1 MRALAA
7 LAGAALA
14 LAAALPAA
22 AADPSLA
29 QVQTR
34 LAQIEHRAQRQQDER
49 DIENLQR
56 QYGYYLDRAM
66 WDQVADLY
74 APDATFEYA
83 QRGVYVGKARIRQ
96 ALELLGPAGP
106 QPGHADDHLMLQVV
120 VHVAPDGR
128 TATVRCRDLT
138 MGGDLGGKN
147 HLREGAYENRLVK
160 RGGVWAF
167 SAVHYYL
174 NMATDFDKGW
184 GKDAQPIETASATLP
199 PDRPPTE
206 VYQAYPTAHIPPFDF
221 ANPVTGRPIQYSGT
235 FGPADPAPAAARA
248 AKRAPAAAAPPAQ
261 GAKTVAQLEAE
272 IAKTRTAIGRLNDYD
287 QIENLESAYG
297 YYLDKNLW
305 DQLADLFAKDST
317 MELAQRGV
325 YQGQDHIRAFLHAFG
340 GAEGPHLNQ
349 LGDHLN
355 LQPVIHVSPDGKSA
369 KVRARVLQMMG
380 AAGGNASMSGA
391 VYENAFVKEDGV
403 WKYKTDH
410 AYNTWVISY
419 DGGWAKQTRGTLP
432 GPNKTVPPDRPPTL
446 VFEAF
451 PKTFDMPFHYA
462 NPVTGR

>member
-1 MRALAA
+1 VRALAA
-7 LAGAALA
+7 FAGLA
-14 LAAALPAA
+14 LIAAALPAA

-29 QVQTR
+29 QLQRR
-34 LAQIEHRAQRQQDER
+34 LAQVERRAELQQDER
-49 DIENLQR
+49 DIENLQK

-66 WDQVADLY
+66 WRQVADLF
-74 APDATFEYA
+74 APGGTFEYA
-83 QRGVYVGKARIRQ
+83 QRGVYVGKAHIRK
-96 ALELLGPAGP
+96 ALALFGPEGP
-106 QPGHADDHLMLQVV
+106 QPGHADDHVMLQVV
-120 VHVAPDGR
+120 VHVAPDGK
-128 TATVRCRDLT
+128 TAAVRCRDLT
-138 MGGDLGGKN
+138 MGGDMGGKN
-147 HLREGAYENRLVK
+147 HLKEGTYENRLVK
-160 RGGVWAF
+160 RNGVWMF

-184 GKDAQPIETASATLP
+184 GKDAQPIETASTTVP

-206 VYQAYPTAHIPPFDF
+206 VYQAYPKAHTPPFDF
-221 ANPVTGRPIQYSGT
+221 RNPVTGKPIQYAGT
-235 FGPADPAPAAARA
+235 FGPADPAPSAA
-248 AKRAPAAAAPPAQ
+248 RAPAAIVPPVKGPQ
-261 GAKTVAQLEAE
+261 TVAQLEARLARTRAE
-272 IAKTRTAIGRLNDYD
+272 IERVRAYD

-355 LQPVIHVSPDGKSA
+355 LQPVIHVAPDGKTA

-380 AAGGNASMSGA
+380 TAGRSASMSGA

-410 AYNTWVISY
+410 AYNTWVINY

-432 GPNKTVPPDRPPTL
+432 GPNKTVPPDQPPSL

-451 PKTFDMPFHYA
+451 PKTFDLPWSYK

>member
-1 MRALAA
+1 VRALAA
-7 LAGAALA
+7 FAGLA
-14 LAAALPAA
+14 LIAAALPAA

-29 QVQTR
+29 QLQRR
-34 LAQIEHRAQRQQDER
+34 LAQVERRAELQQDER
-49 DIENLQR
+49 DIENLQK

-66 WDQVADLY
+66 WSQVADLF
-74 APDATFEYA
+74 APGGTFEYA
-83 QRGVYVGKARIRQ
+83 QRGVYVGKAHIRK
-96 ALELLGPAGP
+96 ALALFGPEGP
-106 QPGHADDHLMLQVV
+106 QPGHADDHVMLQVV
-120 VHVAPDGR
+120 VHVAPDGK
-128 TATVRCRDLT
+128 TAAVRCRDLT
-138 MGGDLGGKN
+138 MGGDMGGKN
-147 HLREGAYENRLVK
+147 HLKEGTYENRLVK
-160 RGGVWAF
+160 RNGVWMF

-184 GKDAQPIETASATLP
+184 GKDAQPIETASTTVP

-206 VYQAYPTAHIPPFDF
+206 VYQAYPKAHTPPFDF
-221 ANPVTGRPIQYSGT
+221 KNPVTGKPIQYAGT
-235 FGPADPAPAAARA
+235 FGPADPAPSAA
-248 AKRAPAAAAPPAQ
+248 RAPAAIVPPVKGPQ
-261 GAKTVAQLEAE
+261 TVAQLEARLARTRAE
-272 IAKTRTAIGRLNDYD
+272 IERVRAYD

-355 LQPVIHVSPDGKSA
+355 LQPVIHVAPDGKTA

-380 AAGGNASMSGA
+380 TAGRSASMSGA

-410 AYNTWVISY
+410 AYNTWVINY

-432 GPNKTVPPDRPPTL
+432 GPNKTVPPDEPPSL

-451 PKTFDMPFHYA
+451 PKTFDLPWSYK

>member
-1 MRALAA
+1 VRARAVF
-7 LAGAALA
+7 AGAALA

-22 AADPSLA
+22 AADAALA
-29 QVQTR
+29 QVQRR
-34 LAQIEHRAQRQQDER
+34 LAAIEHRAMLQQDER
-49 DIENLQR
+49 DIENLQK

-66 WDQVADLY
+66 WDQVADLF
-74 APDATFEYA
+74 AKDATFEYA
-83 QRGVYVGKARIRQ
+83 QRGVYVGKARIRK
-96 ALELLGPAGP
+96 ALALFGPEGP
-106 QPGHADDHLMLQVV
+106 QPGHIDDHIMLQVV
-120 VHVAPDGR
+120 VHVAPDGK
-128 TATVRCRDLT
+128 TAKVRCRDLT
-138 MGGDLGGKN
+138 MGGDMGGKN
-147 HLREGAYENRLVK
+147 HLKDGVYENRLVK
-160 RGGVWAF
+160 RGGVWMF

-174 NMATDFDKGW
+174 NMSTDFDKGW
-184 GKDAQPIETASATLP
+184 GKDAQPIETASVTLP

-206 VYQAYPTAHIPPFDF
+206 VYQAYPKAHTPPFDF
-221 ANPVTGRPIQYSGT
+221 DNPVTGEPIQYSGT
-235 FGPADPAPAAARA
+235 FGPEAQAPPAPRG
-248 AKRAPAAAAPPAQ
+248 PAAAAPAPQ
-261 GAKTVAQLEAE
+261 GAQTIAQLEARL
-272 IAKTRTAIGRLNDYD
+272 AKTKGEIDRVRAYD

-305 DQLADLFAKDST
+305 DQLADLFARDST

-325 YQGQDHIRAFLHAFG
+325 YVGRDHIRAFLHAFG

-355 LQPVIHVSPDGKSA
+355 LQPVILVSPDGKTA

-380 AAGGNASMSGA
+380 AAGRSASMSGA
-391 VYENAFVKEDGV
+391 VYENAFVNEGGV

-410 AYNTWVISY
+410 AYNTWVINY

-432 GPNKTVPPDRPPTL
+432 GPNKTAPPDRPPSL

-451 PKTFDMPFHYA
+451 PKTFDLPWNYK

>member
-1 MRALAA
+1 M
-7 LAGAALA
+7 
-14 LAAALPAA
+14 
-22 AADPSLA
+22 
-29 QVQTR
+29 
-34 LAQIEHRAQRQQDER
+34 
-49 DIENLQR
+49 
-56 QYGYYLDRAM
+56 
-66 WDQVADLY
+66 
-74 APDATFEYA
+74 
-83 QRGVYVGKARIRQ
+83 
-96 ALELLGPAGP
+96 
-106 QPGHADDHLMLQVV
+106 
-120 VHVAPDGR
+120 
-128 TATVRCRDLT
+128 
-138 MGGDLGGKN
+138 
-147 HLREGAYENRLVK
+147 
-160 RGGVWAF
+160 F

-184 GKDAQPIETASATLP
+184 GKDAQPIETASTTVP

-206 VYQAYPTAHIPPFDF
+206 VYQAYPKAHTPPFDF
-221 ANPVTGRPIQYSGT
+221 KNPVTGKPIQYAGT
-235 FGPADPAPAAARA
+235 FGPADPAPSAA
-248 AKRAPAAAAPPAQ
+248 RAPAAIVPPVKGPQ
-261 GAKTVAQLEAE
+261 TVAQLEARLARTRAE
-272 IAKTRTAIGRLNDYD
+272 IERVRAYD

-355 LQPVIHVSPDGKSA
+355 LQPVIHVAPDGKTA

-380 AAGGNASMSGA
+380 TAGRSASMSGA

-410 AYNTWVISY
+410 AYNTWVINY

-432 GPNKTVPPDRPPTL
+432 GPNKTVPPDEPPSL

-451 PKTFDMPFHYA
+451 PKTFDLPWSYK

>member
-1 MRALAA
+1 MRIIAAIAGVALAF
-7 LAGAALA
+7 
-14 LAAALPAA
+14 AALPAA
-22 AADPSLA
+22 AADSSLA
-29 QVQTR
+29 QLQRR
-34 LAQIEHRAQRQQDER
+34 LAGIEKRAQRQQDER

-66 WDQVADLY
+66 WDQLADLY

-83 QRGVYVGKARIRQ
+83 QMGVYVGKAHIRK
-96 ALELLGPAGP
+96 ALGLFGPEGA
-106 QPGHADDHLMLQVV
+106 QPGHSDDHLMLQVV
-120 VHVAPDGR
+120 AHVAPDGR
-128 TATVRCRDLT
+128 TAMVRCRDLT
-138 MGGDLGGKN
+138 LGGDQGGKN
-147 HLREGAYENRLVK
+147 HLREGTYENRLVK
-160 RGGVWAF
+160 RNGVWMF

-174 NMATDFDKGW
+174 NMATDYDKGW

-206 VYQAYPTAHIPPFDF
+206 LYQAYPKAHVPPFDF
-221 ANPVTGRPIQYSGT
+221 NNPATGRPVRYSGT
-235 FGPADPAPAAARA
+235 FGPPAE
-248 AKRAPAAAAPPAQ
+248 APRSSGQPSVVAWPSRP
-261 GAKTVAQLEAE
+261 AKTVAELEARM
-272 IAKTRTAIGRLNDYD
+272 ARTKAEIGRLRDYD
-287 QIENLESAYG
+287 QIENLESVYG

-355 LQPVIHVSPDGKSA
+355 LQPVIHVSADGKTA

-380 AAGGNASMSGA
+380 TAGVSAAWSGA
-391 VYENAFVKEDGV
+391 VYENEFVKEDGV

-410 AYNTWVISY
+410 AYNTYAVSY
-419 DGGWAKQTRGTLP
+419 DGAWAKQTRGTLP

-451 PKTFDMPFHYA
+451 PKIFEMPFHYR